1 MVFIMENY
9 YPLSVAGLQRN
20 LQVCRISDD
29 LSIAAFVLFGDVELT
44 VAAAEYLLKV
54 APPHDILITAEAKGI
69 PLIHEMA
76 RQNGE
81 TSYVVARKVVKLY
94 MKDVC
99 SGGLQSI
106 TTQKRQALFIDTAE
120 ANRMNG
126 KRVLIVD
133 DVISTGESVRAV
145 EKLVKEAGGILV
157 GKMAVLAEG
166 DAKYRDD
173 IIYLEHLPLL
183 NPDGTPKG

>member
-1 MVFIMENY
+1 MEEFYTLN
-9 YPLSVAGLQRN
+9 VAGLERR
-20 LQVCRISDD
+20 LQICKISDT
-29 LSIAAFVLFGDVELT
+29 LSIAAFVLFGDVEMT
-44 VAAAEYLLKV
+44 VAAAKHLLEV
-54 APPHDILITAEAKGI
+54 APPHDIIITAEAKGI

-94 MKDVC
+94 MKDVF
-99 SGGLQSI
+99 SVELQSI
-106 TTQKRQALFIDTAE
+106 TTQKRQTLCIDYIEAE
-120 ANRMNG
+120 LMKGR
-126 KRVLIVD
+126 RVLIVD
-133 DVISTGESVRAV
+133 DVVSTGESLRAV
-145 EKLVKEAGGILV
+145 EKLVKEAGGIIV

-183 NPDGTPKG
+183 NADGTPKE